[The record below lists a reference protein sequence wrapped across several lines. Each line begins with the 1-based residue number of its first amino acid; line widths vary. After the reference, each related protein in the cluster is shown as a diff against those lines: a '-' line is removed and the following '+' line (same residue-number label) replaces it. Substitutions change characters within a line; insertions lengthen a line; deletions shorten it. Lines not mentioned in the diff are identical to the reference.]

1 MTLTEEEAYKKFL
14 KAEFEEYAEERYIT
28 VSDGSQIRVLLS
40 KATKEEHNGFTFVL
54 VAGWNTVVPGWDE
67 VLLEAMKNFDVVY
80 IETREKGS
88 SIVVKK
94 AKFNIDRFSSDIQE
108 IIEELQINQKNM
120 ILFSSSFGT
129 INSAHG
135 LGSQKFEPFITY
147 FVGPVHRFE
156 MPFGSRIYMYL
167 VPNNFLKVTKPL
179 WLRWIRKRKS
189 EDPEQAAKYIRA
201 LEEADVKKWRSTA
214 YANAWHDFL
223 DMYERIEV
231 RNYIIGME
239 KDKMHER
246 NISMRIH
253 ERMKNS
259 TYIDLETNKK
269 THSAEIIKVVRQHIA
284 EITKNENIST

>member
-14 KAEFEEYAEERYIT
+14 KAEYEEHAEERYIT

-40 KATKEEHNGFTFVL
+40 KAPKEEHNGLTFVL

-67 VLLEAMKNFDVVY
+67 VLLEAMKDFDIVY

-108 IIEELQINQKNM
+108 VIEELQINQKKM
-120 ILFSSSFGT
+120 IVFSSSFGT
-129 INSAHG
+129 INTAHG
-135 LGSQKFEPFITY
+135 LGNKKFEPLLAY

-156 MPFGSRIYMYL
+156 MPRGSRIYMYL
-167 VPNNFLKVTKPL
+167 VPNCFLTVTKPL

-201 LEEADVKKWRSTA
+201 LEEADAKKWRATA
-214 YANAWHDFL
+214 YANAWVDFL
-223 DMYERIEV
+223 DMYEKTTV
-231 RNYIIGME
+231 RSFIVGME
-239 KDKMHER
+239 KDKMHESQ
-246 NISMRIH
+246 ISMRIH

-269 THSAEIIKVVRQHIA
+269 THSAEMIQVVRQHLSDIKKA
-284 EITKNENIST
+284 K

>member
-14 KAEFEEYAEERYIT
+14 KAEYEEYAEERYIT

-40 KATKEEHNGFTFVL
+40 KAPREEHNEFTLVL

-67 VLLEAMKNFDVVY
+67 VLLEAMKDFDVVY

-94 AKFNIDRFSSDIQE
+94 AKFDVDRFSSDIKE
-108 IIEELQINQKNM
+108 IIEELQIDQKKM
-120 ILFSSSFGT
+120 VLLCSSFGT

-135 LGSQKFEPFITY
+135 LGSKKFDPFLAY
-147 FVGPVHRFE
+147 FVGPVHKFE
-156 MPFGSRIYMYL
+156 MPKGSRIYMYL
-167 VPNNFLKVTKPL
+167 VPNCFLIVTKPL
-179 WLRWIRKRKS
+179 WLWWIRKKKS

-201 LEEADVKKWRSTA
+201 LEEAEIKKWRATG
-214 YANAWHDFL
+214 YANAWIDFI
-223 DMYERIEV
+223 DMYEKIET
-231 RNYIIGME
+231 RSYIVGME

-246 NISMRIH
+246 EISMRIH
-253 ERMKNS
+253 KRMKNS

-269 THSAEIIKVVRQHIA
+269 THSAEMIKVIRQHLS
-284 EITKNENIST
+284 EIKKEEI